1 MTQVAPQSAR
11 RDRRGSSQHGSHA
24 APPWREPDFPR
35 APLPSG
41 ERLRGRHAT
50 SGDQGFGGLVLWT
63 LVGSMLPGAGL
74 LAAGRRGPGRILVT
88 LSVLAAVVLAAVAVV
103 SSPLELALRLVTSAD
118 QLLLLALAIG
128 VLALLWALMVLSTHR
143 ALRRFVSLTGLQAA
157 LSSALVV
164 ALVSGGILGAY
175 KAASSTLITR
185 DALQEVTK
193 EAVRPPG
200 SAAPKNGQADPWA
213 GTPRVN
219 VLLIGSDSGAGRDGV
234 RTDSTILASID
245 TKTGNTVLLGLPRNM
260 QRIPF
265 PAGSPGAAQY
275 PYGFECVDANGVPQ
289 CLFNALWQ
297 YGVEHA
303 NDPYYKNSPWK
314 NPGLQATVD
323 GVQAVTGLKV
333 DDYLIIDMKG
343 FARFVNAIGGV
354 SLTIKRPI
362 PVAGHEDAY
371 GRPVGVKYFI
381 QPGRKR
387 LMGYEALWYA
397 RSRVGSDDFDRM
409 SRQRCVIA
417 AVTQQSDPVTLAR
430 AFPDIAAAIKDNLRM
445 SIPLDDLG
453 AWVTLAMRV
462 KSGKVTSLPFTPANV
477 STSRPDF
484 ERIHAM
490 VQKALKPPAAK
501 KKPTTGSTGPT
512 VTPAPTANPGQA
524 VDVKDAC

>member
-11 RDRRGSSQHGSHA
+11 RDRRGSGQHGSHA
-24 APPWREPDFPR
+24 GPPWRETDFPR
-35 APLPSG
+35 QGQPTG

-74 LAAGRRGPGRILVT
+74 LAAGRRGPGRFLVT
-88 LSVLAAVVLAAVAVV
+88 LSVLAAVGLAALAVF
-103 SSPLELALRLVTSAD
+103 SSPLELALRLVTNTG
-118 QLLLLALAIG
+118 QLLLLALGIV
-128 VLALLWALMVLSTHR
+128 VLTLLWALMVLSTHR
-143 ALRRFVSLTGLQAA
+143 ALRRFVSLTGLQAV
-157 LSSALVV
+157 LSTALVV
-164 ALVSGGILGAY
+164 ALVAGGILGAY
-175 KAASSTLITR
+175 KAASSSLITR
-185 DALQEVTK
+185 DALEAVTK
-193 EAVRPPG
+193 GTVRPPG
-200 SAAPKNGQADPWA
+200 SAAPKNNQTDPWA

-219 VLLIGSDSGAGRDGV
+219 VLLIGSDSGAGREGI

-260 QRIPF
+260 QRVPF
-265 PAGSPGAAQY
+265 PEGSPGAGQY
-275 PYGFECVDANGVPQ
+275 PDGFDCTDQNGVPQ

-297 YGVEHA
+297 YGEEHA

-314 NPGLQATVD
+314 DPGLQATID
-323 GVQAVTGLKV
+323 GVTAITGLKV
-333 DDYLIIDMKG
+333 DDFLIIDMKG

-354 SLTIKRPI
+354 RINVKRPI

-371 GRPVGVKYFI
+371 GRPVGVKYRI
-381 QPGRKR
+381 QPGPKR

-409 SRQRCVIA
+409 GRQRCVIA

-453 AWVTLAMRV
+453 SWVTLAMRV
-462 KSGKVTSLPFTPANV
+462 KSGKVTSLPFTPQNV
-477 STSRPDF
+477 SVSRPDF
-484 ERIHAM
+484 ERIHEL
-490 VQKALKPPAAK
+490 VQKALQPPAAK
-501 KKPTTGSTGPT
+501 KKKPSSTPPTGGTTPT
-512 VTPAPTANPGQA
+512 NPSQA